1 MGCFQESQSCWAC
14 FPTSQPSPPCSRG
27 LTRPPGPPSASARL
41 QLLLCTEEGQETG
54 RQWALWLLSKVL
66 PSSPGRVGFYRGPAL
81 LSCLGFR
88 VYPSFAAATPPSPPR
103 PGPSTQSLLC
113 SAPPGNQTPRSRSP
127 RRVSTEAGPFLL
139 LARCPQNPLLP
150 RFYPSSV
157 FPSVRSATSY
167 VSHLGF

>member
-1 MGCFQESQSCWAC
+1 MGCFQESQNCWAC

-54 RQWALWLLSKVL
+54 RRWALWLLSKVL
-66 PSSPGRVGFYRGPAL
+66 PSSPGRVGFYRGLAL

-103 PGPSTQSLLC
+103 PGPSTSHC
-113 SAPPGNQTPRSRSP
+113 SAQ
-127 RRVSTEAGPFLL
+127 
-139 LARCPQNPLLP
+139 LLP
-150 RFYPSSV
+150 GTKPHAPGHHGGCQLKQVPSFSLHAAHRIP
-157 FPSVRSATSY
+157 FCQGSI
-167 VSHLGF
+167 HLLSFLQ